1 MSRRS
6 KVAILGMGL
15 IMSLAMLTGCSWFA
29 SQLTSDTTR
38 GQALF
43 VLHCADCHEG
53 AHPELHKQPPK
64 LEGLFQSKT
73 LPSGAPATDA
83 QVRKTIIEG
92 RGTMPAFDQRLSN
105 KDVDDLIK
113 YLHTLK

>member
-1 MSRRS
+1 MRRPS
-6 KVAILGMGL
+6 NIAILAL
-15 IMSLAMLTGCSWFA
+15 VVCAALPGCSWFQK
-29 SQLTSDTTR
+29 QLTSDEAQ

-43 VLHCADCHEG
+43 ALHCADCHEG
-53 AHPELHKQPPK
+53 AHPDLHKQPPK
-64 LEGLFQSKT
+64 LEGLFRLKM

-92 RGTMPAFDQRLSN
+92 RGTMPAFDQRLSS

-113 YLHTLK
+113 YLHVLK